1 MIIVTGSVQ
10 ARPETFD
17 QVRDLCLEHTRRSRT
32 EPGCISHD
40 VHVDAENPFSLVF
53 FERWADLEAL
63 RTHFRV
69 PASNAFMREVRR
81 LAAAGAPMRIYQ
93 ADEVPP
99 PT

>member
-1 MIIVTGSVQ
+1 MIIVTGSLQ

-40 VHVDAENPFSLVF
+40 VHVDAENALALVF
-53 FERWADLEAL
+53 FERWTDLDAL
-63 RTHFRV
+63 RTHFQV
-69 PASNAFMREVRR
+69 PASNTFMREVRK
-81 LAAAGAPMRIYQ
+81 LVAGGASMKIYR